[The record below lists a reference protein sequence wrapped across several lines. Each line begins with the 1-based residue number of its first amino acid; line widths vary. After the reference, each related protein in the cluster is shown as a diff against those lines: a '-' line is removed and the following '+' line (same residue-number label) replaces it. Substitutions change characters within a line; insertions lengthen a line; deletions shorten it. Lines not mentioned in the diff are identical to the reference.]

1 MKEGS
6 LSPWLS
12 DSNEANSA
20 DSLPKESLPLL
31 APIDIYQRPLSR
43 LNRVRR
49 VSHRALQSAFLL
61 PLVVLAGHIA
71 PSAQL
76 SKDEKTQNHRDIE
89 TLRDRYLNHIENINR
104 DINKIINKNIR
115 TFGHGK
121 GFAFLIGIPVRSK
134 GWT

>member
-1 MKEGS
+1 VKEGS

-71 PSAQL
+71 PSARL

-89 TLRDRYLNHIENINR
+89 TLRDR
-104 DINKIINKNIR
+104 
-115 TFGHGK
+115 
-121 GFAFLIGIPVRSK
+121 
-134 GWT
+134 